1 MNLFHFISIALYV
14 KGFHKSP
21 LKIIKTVPH
30 SSYNQDGDY
39 SGDYQLSGLWKF
51 EVQSIDIYKPT
62 KKPEQISWS
71 GDSWLSPKRE
81 YINFESFY
89 VNLESSGSFST
100 PVKIGK
106 SKFRGKWS
114 CKGNEITLTRFK
126 YGYTEIESY
135 IGTYSPENNG
145 TIYGVFTFGAIDPF
159 YTGTFK
165 MTHLMSSFNPIQ
177 KNIDINENKT
187 IFKAKTF
194 VGNWQLLFK
203 GETSFST
210 YNIRLYRNLTWE
222 STNYIGN
229 KSKLAGYWNLYN
241 ESVDTTTGISGKGSM
256 FWLWIRRFGYVSS
269 NTSGTHLEQDRMY
282 LGIIHPAPSTNKTA
296 ELLPKNIDGDVSIGW
311 STEPE
316 FIGRFTMKPIFND
329 ETWDFDTRISG

>member
-135 IGTYSPENNG
+135 IGIYSPLNNG
-145 TIYGVFTFGAIDPF
+145 TIHGIFTFGAIEPF
-159 YTGTFK
+159 YVGTFK
-165 MTHLMSSFNPIQ
+165 MTHTMSSFNPIT

-269 NTSGTHLEQDRMY
+269 NTSGIHLEQD
-282 LGIIHPAPSTNKTA
+282 LSLIH
-296 ELLPKNIDGDVSIGW
+296 I
-311 STEPE
+311 
-316 FIGRFTMKPIFND
+316 
-329 ETWDFDTRISG
+329 

>member
-1 MNLFHFISIALYV
+1 MNLFQFV
-14 KGFHKSP
+14 KILSCVQAFSKMSFNSNHG
-21 LKIIKTVPH
+21 LKA
-30 SSYNQDGDY
+30 YNQDGDL

-51 EVQSIDIYKPT
+51 EVQSMDIYRELKHQP
-62 KKPEQISWS
+62 QIAWS
-71 GDSWLSPKRE
+71 GDIWCSPKRQS
-81 YINFESFY
+81 ILFESFY
-89 VNLESSGSFST
+89 VNLEPSGTFSSPSKPGL
-100 PVKIGK
+100 

-126 YGYTEIESY
+126 YGFSEIESY
-135 IGTYSPENNG
+135 IGIYSPLNNG
-145 TIYGVFTFGAIDPF
+145 TIYGIFTFGAIEPF
-159 YTGTFK
+159 YVGTFK
-165 MTHLMSSFNPIQ
+165 MTHTMSSFNPIT

-187 IFKAKTF
+187 IFKAKSF

-229 KSKLAGYWNLYN
+229 QSKLAGYWNLYN
-241 ESVDTTTGISGKGSM
+241 ESVDTTTGISENGDK

-269 NTSGTHLEQDRMY
+269 NTYGTHLEQDRIY

-296 ELLPKNIDGDVSIGW
+296 ELLPKGVNGDVIIGW

-316 FIGRFTMKPIFND
+316 FIGRFTMKPDFN
-329 ETWDFDTRISG
+329 

>member
-1 MNLFHFISIALYV
+1 MNLFRFV
-14 KGFHKSP
+14 KILSCVQAFSKMSFNSNHG
-21 LKIIKTVPH
+21 LKA
-30 SSYNQDGDY
+30 YNQDGDL

-51 EVQSIDIYKPT
+51 EVQSMDVYRELKHP
-62 KKPEQISWS
+62 PQIAWS
-71 GDSWLSPKRE
+71 GDIWCSPKRQS
-81 YINFESFY
+81 ILFESFY
-89 VNLESSGSFST
+89 VNLEPSGTFSSPSKPGL
-100 PVKIGK
+100 

-126 YGYTEIESY
+126 YGFSEIESY
-135 IGTYSPENNG
+135 IGIYSPLNNG
-145 TIYGVFTFGAIDPF
+145 TIYGIFTFGAIEPF
-159 YTGTFK
+159 YVGTFK
-165 MTHLMSSFNPIQ
+165 MTHTMSSFNPIT

-187 IFKAKTF
+187 IFKAKSF

-229 KSKLAGYWNLYN
+229 QSKLAGYWNLYN
-241 ESVDTTTGISGKGSM
+241 ESVDTTTGISGNGDK

-269 NTSGTHLEQDRMY
+269 NTYGTHLEQDRMY
-282 LGIIHPAPSTNKTA
+282 LGIIHPVPSTNKTA
-296 ELLPKNIDGDVSIGW
+296 ELLPKKVNGDVSVGW

-316 FIGRFTMKPIFND
+316 FIGRFTMKPDFN
-329 ETWDFDTRISG
+329 

>member
-1 MNLFHFISIALYV
+1 M
-14 KGFHKSP
+14 
-21 LKIIKTVPH
+21 
-30 SSYNQDGDY
+30 
-39 SGDYQLSGLWKF
+39 
-51 EVQSIDIYKPT
+51 
-62 KKPEQISWS
+62 
-71 GDSWLSPKRE
+71 
-81 YINFESFY
+81 
-89 VNLESSGSFST
+89 
-100 PVKIGK
+100 
-106 SKFRGKWS
+106 
-114 CKGNEITLTRFK
+114 TRFK

-135 IGTYSPENNG
+135 IGIYSPLNNG
-145 TIYGVFTFGAIDPF
+145 TIHGIFTFGAIEPF
-159 YTGTFK
+159 YVGTFK
-165 MTHLMSSFNPIQ
+165 MTHTMSSFNPIT

-282 LGIIHPAPSTNKTA
+282 LGIIHPAPSTNKTH
-296 ELLPKNIDGDVSIGW
+296 ELVPKRVDGDVSVGW

>member
-39 SGDYQLSGLWKF
+39 SGEYQLSGLWKF

-135 IGTYSPENNG
+135 IGIYSPLNNG
-145 TIYGVFTFGAIDPF
+145 TIHGIFTFGAIEPF
-159 YTGTFK
+159 YVGTFK
-165 MTHLMSSFNPIQ
+165 MTHTMSSFNPIQ

-296 ELLPKNIDGDVSIGW
+296 ELVPKRVDGDVSVGW

>member
-135 IGTYSPENNG
+135 IGIYSPLNNG
-145 TIYGVFTFGAIDPF
+145 TIHGIFTFGAIEPF
-159 YTGTFK
+159 YVGTFK
-165 MTHLMSSFNPIQ
+165 MTHTMSSFNPIT

-282 LGIIHPAPSTNKTA
+282 LGIIHPAPSTNKTH
-296 ELLPKNIDGDVSIGW
+296 ELVPKRVDGDVSVGW